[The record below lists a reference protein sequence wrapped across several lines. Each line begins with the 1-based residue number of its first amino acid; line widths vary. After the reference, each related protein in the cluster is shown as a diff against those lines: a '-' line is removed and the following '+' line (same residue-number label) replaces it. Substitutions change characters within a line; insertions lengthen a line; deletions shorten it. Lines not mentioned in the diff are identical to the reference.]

1 MGLPC
6 AHRIAYLLSTD
17 QPIPLSDINQ
27 FWRVGLSD
35 NTPENLPEPAPV
47 LPLSPSAPVLPLS
60 PPVTV
65 LPPQASLPVLPPRKP
80 VYILPPPTPPP
91 TRVSYQS
98 NKASTQKIT
107 KRKAPSKCSKCK
119 EIGHK
124 IRSCRLHK

>member
-35 NTPENLPEPAPV
+35 NIPEHLPEPAPV
-47 LPLSPSAPVLPLS
+47 LPSTPVPVLPLS

-65 LPPQASLPVLPPRKP
+65 LPPQAPLPVLPPQTHIP
-80 VYILPPPTPPP
+80 VLPPPTPPP

-98 NKASTQKIT
+98 NKTSTQKIT
-107 KRKAPSKCSKCK
+107 KRKAPSKCSKCG
-119 EIGHK
+119 EIGHT